1 MSYFYIRLSYQ
12 FNLNYLNDK
21 FSSDFL
27 FVENFKLLNKKSKTN
42 FFLINQKMNLTK
54 LFFENLYINLQFYDD
69 FNLILTENCDYLL
82 DLTQDFSEEDLNR
95 EYSFNL
101 HKPLWLNLI
110 IIICIF

>member
-1 MSYFYIRLSYQ
+1 
-12 FNLNYLNDK
+12 
-21 FSSDFL
+21 
-27 FVENFKLLNKKSKTN
+27 
-42 FFLINQKMNLTK
+42 MNLTK

-101 HKPLWLNLI
+101 HKPL
-110 IIICIF
+110 